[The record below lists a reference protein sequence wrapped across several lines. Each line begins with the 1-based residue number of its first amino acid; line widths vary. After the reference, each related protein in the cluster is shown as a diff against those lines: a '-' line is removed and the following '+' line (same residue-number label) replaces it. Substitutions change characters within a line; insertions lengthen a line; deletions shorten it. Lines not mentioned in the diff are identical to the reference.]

1 MSAYQIYLYLC
12 KLVKNVNSQSTYEDT
27 FKADL
32 DAVSLLSIQ
41 SDIEDIKAVQHDIT
55 TPEDTSAIFNYNNKY
70 KIKGTIYTQY
80 KVTDT
85 EKKEIEKN
93 IRQNL
98 MIKFNSKE
106 LDYGTELDYEKVT
119 NAIKESDSRI
129 KYAIVTEFTYDTQE
143 RTFSNNENK
152 LVDKDNYSKLNE
164 IVARM
169 VLSGNV
175 QLYDFDDEFTFE
187 FGQTDIQTYNDIA
200 YIGTETT
207 ITIPTNTSY
216 TLKENEVVEFWAE
229 NYIETQ
235 NFGSYCQVVAYD
247 GNNIPANEY
256 TILIRPLTISTT
268 EGNKTI
274 NSGKIVKSNVV
285 ITQGLKLG
293 ATEYISVYEKN
304 QKTIVNGTKYLAI
317 LNEDSYTIKTGDFII
332 LKSNEYIVIPDSTN
346 SDLIIFRTGTKIQV
360 PDNASKDVILYS
372 TTIDATKIVKENIAD
387 LEWNTLTNDINAIQ
401 LTITSLGSN
410 TKINSIELK
419 SGNIINNES
428 TELTSI
434 QYELSGE
441 STSTSISSTDLQKYY
456 IRSRLNINSVVGRA
470 QRLYSGSTSTET
482 STSIQKFT
490 FYNSNG
496 AQIGKIVEGGDNKY
510 IQFNSNVVLAGDS
523 KLSVAVLN
531 LEESTLSNTLSA
543 YVYVSGD
550 MVDKDSSITRQ
561 NGVIK
566 VQSTSVNQTFT
577 LNYDFSD
584 KNYIYLLPI
593 YINNITGDIIVN
605 SSIWQSETTI
615 NKTTFKTNN
624 SQQTFILNPTT
635 KNIVLTFANSGDSVS
650 IGQINRI
657 EKDGNNPKYNEEEIN
672 YKDLQQ
678 DYDIKAQANNVIG
691 KMKEIDS
698 NNIFNWCYKV
708 QNTDKVL
715 HPTAPSSFWNT
726 NHICN
731 KYTIPMIDFNNFS
744 VTVNSTS
751 IQ

>member
-1 MSAYQIYLYLC
+1 MEIINTNSSSSSEDYSIAQEYNPSEIRIINNKKYSSIIFSHSSSTII
-12 KLVKNVNSQSTYEDT
+12 VNTI
-27 FKADL
+27 
-32 DAVSLLSIQ
+32 SIQ
-41 SDIEDIKAVQHDIT
+41 KIFTLIEIDWFELSNYYKLTPIKSSTNFD
-55 TPEDTSAIFNYNNKY
+55 NYPLRKSCVIPSVR
-70 KIKGTIYTQY
+70 KIKINDQMINFQRNGVETIN
-80 KVTDT
+80 TDST
-85 EKKEIEKN
+85 
-93 IRQNL
+93 
-98 MIKFNSKE
+98 
-106 LDYGTELDYEKVT
+106 
-119 NAIKESDSRI
+119 
-129 KYAIVTEFTYDTQE
+129 
-143 RTFSNNENK
+143 
-152 LVDKDNYSKLNE
+152 
-164 IVARM
+164 
-169 VLSGNV
+169 
-175 QLYDFDDEFTFE
+175 
-187 FGQTDIQTYNDIA
+187 
-200 YIGTETT
+200 
-207 ITIPTNTSY
+207 
-216 TLKENEVVEFWAE
+216 KENEVVEFWAE

-247 GNNIPANEY
+247 GNNIPAKEY
-256 TILIRPLTISTT
+256 RILTRPLTISTT

-274 NSGKIVKSNVV
+274 NSGKIVKSNVA

-293 ATEYISVYEKN
+293 STEYISVYEKN

-317 LNEDSYTIKTGDFII
+317 LNEDSYTIKPGDFII
-332 LKSNEYIVIPDSTN
+332 LKENEYIVIPDSTN

-496 AQIGKIVEGGDNKY
+496 AKIGEIVEGGDNKY

-531 LEESTLSNTLSA
+531 LEKSTLSNTLSA

-550 MVDKDSSITRQ
+550 IVKDNPSITRQ

-566 VQSTSVNQTFT
+566 LQSTKKTKTFT

-584 KNYIYLLPI
+584 ENYIYLLPI
-593 YINNITGDIIVN
+593 YINNITENGNVKTNGIK
-605 SSIWQSETTI
+605 IWQS
-615 NKTTFKTNN
+615 NKTEFN
-624 SQQTFILNPTT
+624 SADTQQTFILNPTT

-678 DYDIKAQANNVIG
+678 DYDIKVQANNVIG